1 MTAPSAPLPDA
12 AKTNWVDRVAPPHM
26 RPWLKLGRFDRPIGI
41 WLLFLP
47 GAMGLFFA
55 IAHPFFTIDGLN
67 PELSKI
73 DEAGLT
79 HHFPVYKLI
88 LFAVGAALMRAAGCA
103 FNDLVDRDIDAKVE
117 RTRNRP
123 VASGQIK
130 PKQAVAFIVA
140 CSLVSFGILIQLGT
154 LAIVLGVVS
163 LALVAAYPFMKRI
176 TWWPQ
181 AWLGITFNWGFPM
194 AVASVN
200 HEVSWAAVVFYI
212 GLVFWTLG
220 YDTIYAIQDLEDDAM
235 VGIKSS
241 TRRLGAHVATGVSIF
256 YGLAVILTGL
266 AGRMAGFPPLFFGG
280 LLLVTLHLFSQVAR
294 LRLDDGPR
302 ALRLFKAN
310 RTTGLLWVVS
320 LLLVHVPMHG

>member
-1 MTAPSAPLPDA
+1 MIAPTAPLPDA
-12 AKTNWVDRVAPPHM
+12 AKTNWVDRWAPAHM

-55 IAHPFFTIDGLN
+55 IARPYFTIDGADPN
-67 PELSKI
+67 VAHI
-73 DEAGLT
+73 DEAGLA
-79 HHFPVYKLI
+79 HHFPLYFLV

-123 VASGQIK
+123 VASGQIT
-130 PKQAVAFIVA
+130 PKQAIAFIVA

-154 LAIVLGVVS
+154 LAIILGIAS

-194 AVASVN
+194 AVAAVN
-200 HEVSWAAVVFYI
+200 HDVSPAAIVFYI
-212 GLVFWTLG
+212 GLIFWTLG

-235 VGIKSS
+235 VGIRSS
-241 TRRLGAHVATGVSIF
+241 TRRLGRHAVTGVSIF
-256 YGLAVILTGL
+256 YGLAVVLTGA
-266 AGRMAGFPPLFFGG
+266 AGRMAGLPPLFFGG

-294 LRLDDGPR
+294 MRLDDGAG
-302 ALRLFKAN
+302 ALKLFKAN